1 MADSHFLAVTAV
13 SHDGLLR
20 DHNEDSLLVGPWTTC
35 AVSTQSPQTLVFPLN
50 DDPVVV
56 AVADG
61 LGGHP
66 AGELASSVVVESL
79 ARVAGLLRD
88 EKTVRDAIRG
98 CNQAVFDQASLDS
111 SRTAMGTTVA
121 GVVVTQDAVRVF
133 NVGDSRVYAA
143 TDSGIERVS
152 QDDSP
157 ELPEGQTHTS
167 IVTQTLGGS
176 PNPRPVHPHVA
187 SYTLDPAA
195 RYLVCSDG
203 LTDVVDDETIGALLA
218 EHAGADAV
226 FHLWKA
232 AMDKGGPDNI
242 TVALAEVVTPA
253 PDPVR

>member
-1 MADSHFLAVTAV
+1 MADSSLFVAVTAV

-35 AVSTQSPQTLVFPLN
+35 AVSTQSPQTLVFPLT

-79 ARVAGLLRD
+79 ARVAVLLRG
-88 EKTVRDAIRG
+88 EQTVRDAIRG
-98 CNQAVFDQASLDS
+98 CNQAVFDQASLDP
-111 SRTAMGTTVA
+111 SRTAMGTTLA
-121 GVVVTQDAVRVF
+121 GLVVTREAVRVF

-143 TDSGIERVS
+143 SESGLERVS

-157 ELPEGQTHTS
+157 ALAEGQTHTS

-176 PNPRPVHPHVA
+176 PTLRPVDPHVA
-187 SYTLDPAA
+187 SYGIDRGV
-195 RYLVCSDG
+195 RYLACTDG
-203 LTDVVDDETIGALLA
+203 LTDVVDDDAIAKILA
-218 EHAGADAV
+218 DHAGAEAV
-226 FHLWKA
+226 YNLWKA

-242 TVALAEVVTPA
+242 TVALVELGAAAPA
-253 PDPVR
+253 